1 MVGRRNA
8 GREKDWKGAMEGFIF
23 PGCILTDLFHTVHS
37 TYDYFMGYSGDEDKV
52 LMSQSNLR
60 SPLACK
66 QGFSSVTFK
75 RMVRVQATTLTDDF

>member
-1 MVGRRNA
+1 MQPERKTGRA
-8 GREKDWKGAMEGFIF
+8 QWKDLSFQGVSSLTYFIQ
-23 PGCILTDLFHTVHS
+23 CIQPMTI
-37 TYDYFMGYSGDEDKV
+37 FMGYSGDEDKV

-75 RMVRVQATTLTDDF
+75 RMVHVQATTLTDDFRL